1 MKHLIVIAGPTGVG
15 KTNTAICI
23 AQHFKTEIVS
33 ADSRQIFMETKIGT
47 AVPTDEELQ
56 AAKHYLIGTH
66 HISEYYN
73 AWLYEQEALKTITHI
88 FENHDIAI
96 LAGGS
101 GLYVDA
107 VCNGID
113 EIPDI
118 DPSLREKVNQQFEA
132 EGIIGLRQTLKLL
145 DPEYYSIV
153 DLQNPVRLKRA
164 IEICLQA
171 GKPYS
176 ELRQSQKRNRPFN
189 IIKIALN
196 LPREKLYERINLRV
210 NQMISSGLEQ
220 EVKQLEP
227 LKECMALKTVG
238 YREFFDYFD
247 GKCTKEEAI
256 EKIKQNTRKYAK
268 KQITWLKRNNDY
280 TWFLPTELPQIIAHI
295 STQIEKNK

>member
-15 KTNTAICI
+15 KTKTAICL

-47 AVPTDEELQ
+47 AVPSDEELQ
-56 AAKHYLIGTH
+56 AVKHYLIRTR
-66 HISEYYN
+66 HITEYYN
-73 AWLYEQEALKTITHI
+73 AWLYEQEALETITHI

-107 VCNGID
+107 VCSGID

-118 DPSLREKVNQQFEA
+118 EPSLRKKVNQQFEA
-132 EGIIGLRQTLKLL
+132 EGVMGLRQTLKLL

-189 IIKIALN
+189 IIKVALN
-196 LPREKLYERINLRV
+196 LPREELYERINLRV
-210 NQMISSGLEQ
+210 DQMIASGLEQ

-238 YREFFDYFD
+238 YRESFDYFD
-247 GKCTKEEAI
+247 AKCTKEEAI

-280 TWFLPTELPQIIAHI
+280 TWFSPTNLPQIIAHI
-295 STQIEKNK
+295 STQIEKIK